1 MNLLPKQR
9 FSPTTLAALAIL
21 ALVVANGMRTANVKQ
36 WVTLIQSGLYLA
48 SITFL
53 VASGFSLIFGLMD
66 VLNFAHG
73 TILMFGAYAGYTVFA
88 NPRLFTNTVPLVL
101 VMLCAAWAVG
111 LRLPRRPE
119 GWRRGA
125 VLVLVGVFFWL
136 GWRQMPLEALRAFA
150 GTAAGGAV
158 PTSEAQEPLV
168 RMLVRMG
175 WLALAG
181 GMLGMLLPP
190 VQVQAAMR
198 RRIWAALFLL
208 AGVAVGVLVAR
219 NALEQGILALP
230 VDVRFVVALVVGAGT
245 GAFLGALLEW
255 GLIRPLYARPI
266 YQILLTLGLVFVG
279 AELVKLVWGQAAYP
293 PLPTPSLFA
302 ERCTSASFVAWLSE
316 HCSAVKVLGRNVPTY
331 RLFVMGVALTTF
343 VAVGVVLQRTR
354 LGLIIRAGVEDDS
367 MVQALGIDVRRV
379 FTLVFA
385 LGSALA
391 AMGGVVL
398 APVEGLDP
406 GMGFRF
412 LLAAV
417 IAVVIGGM
425 GRYSGA
431 ALGAL
436 LVGMGRAMFD
446 FWGAVGYPL
455 PGGHTWHFSPT
466 VAEASTV
473 IIMAIVLLVRPS
485 GLLGESDE

>member
-1 MNLLPKQR
+1 MVLL
-9 FSPTTLAALAIL
+9 
-21 ALVVANGMRTANVKQ
+21 LVVANGMRSANVKQ

-88 NPRLFTNTVPLVL
+88 NPRLFLNTMPLVV
-101 VMLCAAWAVG
+101 VMFGVAWAVG
-111 LRLPRRPE
+111 MGAAWRAT
-119 GWRRGA
+119 GWRRWLALAALG
-125 VLVLVGVFFWL
+125 LFLWL
-136 GWRQMPLEALRAFA
+136 GWRHIPLEALRAFA
-150 GTAAGGAV
+150 GTSVGGAV
-158 PTSEAQEPLV
+158 PTAEAQEPLG
-168 RMLVRMG
+168 RMLMRVLWLVAAGATLGVLLPPLHVRAG
-175 WLALAG
+175 VRRRVWLAL
-181 GMLGMLLPP
+181 
-190 VQVQAAMR
+190 
-198 RRIWAALFLL
+198 
-208 AGVAVGVLVAR
+208 GVLLGAAVMVLPAR
-219 NALEQGILALP
+219 TALEQGILALP
-230 VDVRFVVALVVGAGT
+230 TDVRFVIALLVGAGT
-245 GAFLGALLEW
+245 GAVLGALLEW

-293 PLPTPSLFA
+293 PMPAPSLFA
-302 ERCTSASFVAWLSE
+302 ERCTSASFAAWLSE

-331 RLFVMGVALTTF
+331 RLFVVGIALATF
-343 VAVGVVLQRTR
+343 LAVGLLLQRTR

-391 AMGGVVL
+391 ALGGVVL

-436 LVGMGRAMFD
+436 LVGLGRAMFD

-455 PGGHTWHFSPT
+455 PGGHTWYFSPT

-473 IIMAIVLLVRPS
+473 IIMAIVLLIRPS